1 MLPAPVSIRILACPV
16 PVIRTC
22 PVPLRPLASRRVPD
36 YFRRRIVGG
45 RGPNVSDDEPVVSPD
60 QLKPTVGRRAAR
72 IGAVVTIVILLLMTI
87 GNKQGHL
94 QDVWLVGIAAIIA
107 FALVIDLI

>member
-1 MLPAPVSIRILACPV
+1 MLPAPVSIRMLACPV

-22 PVPLRPLASRRVPD
+22 SVPLCPLASQRVPD
-36 YFRRRIVGG
+36 YFRRRIVEE
-45 RGPNVSDDEPVVSPD
+45 RGPNVSDDDEPVVSPD

-72 IGAVVTIVILLLMTI
+72 IGAVLTIVILLLMTI

-107 FALVIDLI
+107 FALVIDV